1 MVRLVALLQSPS
13 VISTRRTLITLVPNF
28 VADFNALLIPEERL
42 EVTGEYKLNTT
53 LRIFALI
60 RLGIEDSSKIA
71 KFLHYSVN
79 TIYNYRA
86 RVKNI
91 AVTHRDDFEVRV
103 KQIGM

>member
-1 MVRLVALLQSPS
+1 MFDYQIFIKYSVRL
-13 VISTRRTLITLVPNF
+13 
-28 VADFNALLIPEERL
+28 
-42 EVTGEYKLNTT
+42 
-53 LRIFALI
+53 
-60 RLGIEDSSKIA
+60 A